1 MQDRGRAEHGSCKPI
16 RRNRIGET
24 IQGVRTVDWQAALR
38 VLGVIALVAL
48 ILAGLVLALAI
59 RALRRI
65 RVPSNADFFTTIRAV
80 PLSLVV
86 GLDLL
91 DLGLDVLSTP
101 IIWIIL
107 NRFRLQA
114 LRNVASVEAL
124 IPFTGPIPT
133 LTIAWFLARA
143 LNLGQPYDPHLIE
156 TERAGPGRYVPRPG
170 RR

>member
-1 MQDRGRAEHGSCKPI
+1 M
-16 RRNRIGET
+16 
-24 IQGVRTVDWQAALR
+24 DWEAALR
-38 VLGVIALVAL
+38 VLGVIALLAL
-48 ILAGLVLALAI
+48 ILAGLVLALAF

-65 RVPSNADFFTTIRAV
+65 RVPPNADFFTTIRAV

-101 IIWIIL
+101 IIWVIL

-143 LNLGQPYDPHLIE
+143 LNLGQPYDSDLIE

>member
-1 MQDRGRAEHGSCKPI
+1 M
-16 RRNRIGET
+16 
-24 IQGVRTVDWQAALR
+24 DWQAALR

-48 ILAGLVLALAI
+48 VLAGLVLALAF

-65 RVPSNADFFTTIRAV
+65 RVPPNADFFTTIRAV

-101 IIWIIL
+101 IVWVIL
-107 NRFRLQA
+107 SRFRLQA

-133 LTIAWFLARA
+133 LTISWFLARA
-143 LNLGQPYDPHLIE
+143 LNLGQPYDPNLIE

>member
-1 MQDRGRAEHGSCKPI
+1 M
-16 RRNRIGET
+16 
-24 IQGVRTVDWQAALR
+24 DWQAALK
-38 VLGVIALVAL
+38 VLGVIALIAL
-48 ILAGLVLALAI
+48 ILAGLVLAVAF

-65 RVPSNADFFTTIRAV
+65 RVPPNADFFTTLRAV

-91 DLGLDVLSTP
+91 DLGLDVLAAP
-101 IIWIIL
+101 ITWAIL
-107 NRFRLQA
+107 SRFRLQA

-124 IPFTGPIPT
+124 IPFTQPIPT

-143 LNLGQPYDPHLIE
+143 LNLGQPYDPQLIE

>member
-1 MQDRGRAEHGSCKPI
+1 
-16 RRNRIGET
+16 
-24 IQGVRTVDWQAALR
+24 VDWQAALR

-48 ILAGLVLALAI
+48 VLAGLVLALAF

-65 RVPSNADFFTTIRAV
+65 RVPPNADFFTTIRAV

-101 IIWIIL
+101 IVWVIL
-107 NRFRLQA
+107 SRFRLQA

-133 LTIAWFLARA
+133 LTISWFLARA
-143 LNLGQPYDPHLIE
+143 LNLGQPYDPNLIE